1 MEYYYITIVIVLFA
15 LAVSDLIVGVCN
27 DAVNFLNSAIGSK
40 AAPFKVIMAIASMGI
55 IVGATFSSGM
65 MEVARQSIFHPD
77 QFFFQEIMII
87 FLAVMITDIILLDTF
102 NTFALPTSTT
112 VSIVFELLGAAVAVS
127 IIKITRAAEEMS
139 TLVNYINSERAFE
152 IVLGIFISILIAFTV
167 GAIIQFLVR
176 MVFSFNVQNTI
187 RYWGGVWGGISFSA
201 ITYFMLIKGAKGA
214 SFITENMAEWIS
226 SNNFN
231 ILLLS
236 FLAGTIIFQLILVF
250 TKFNILK
257 IIVLLGTF
265 ALAMAFAGND
275 LVNFI
280 GVPLAGFESFK
291 AFLAEGS
298 DPGSF
303 TMEILKQPV
312 KTPTLYLLLA
322 GLIMAVTLRF
332 SRKARS
338 VTATEI
344 DLGSQQEGFERFKS
358 SSLARLIVRSAI
370 NLNEVVKRVVPTRLQ
385 ERIDKRLDIKGAR
398 SSENKPQEKL
408 AFDLVRASVNLVVA
422 SILISIGTTYKLPL
436 STTYVTFM
444 VSMGSS
450 LSDRAWGRESAVYR
464 ITGVLTVIGG
474 WFLTAMIA
482 FSVSFMIAL
491 IINYAGLTGIVLLI
505 ALVIFLVIKSKILHN
520 RREMKNN
527 SERYFSDKEL
537 TAERFIDQCSA
548 TVQTITINVS
558 KLFYLGF
565 LNFSNHKR
573 KDLQNVLKDIR
584 DLSNQVSRQKA
595 NLPRTIQKLEQDEI
609 ETGHHYVQVLDY
621 LKETTNC
628 LQFVV
633 EPLFQHVDN
642 NHPPLLE
649 QQANDLLAF
658 NEKMSEYFNYA
669 LTILKNNSF
678 EHIEDLK
685 NRRDILIEH
694 IFELRKKQIKQL
706 KKEGKGTKVSLL
718 YMDVMNESRNMLLFV
733 ANVLEA
739 YQQFVDHGN
748 QVK

>member
-1 MEYYYITIVIVLFA
+1 MEYYYIIIVVVLFA
-15 LAVSDLIVGVCN
+15 LAVSDLIVGVSN

-40 AAPFKVIMAIASMGI
+40 AAPFKVIMAIASVGI

-77 QFFFQEIMII
+77 RFFFHEIMII

-127 IIKITRAAEEMS
+127 VIKITKAAEGMA
-139 TLVNYINSERAFE
+139 TLASYINSERALE
-152 IVLGIFISILIAFTV
+152 IIMGIFISVIIAFTI
-167 GAIIQFLVR
+167 GAIIQFIVRLV
-176 MVFSFNVQNTI
+176 FTFNVHSTL
-187 RYWGGVWGGISFSA
+187 RYWGGIWGGISFSA

-214 SFITENMAEWIS
+214 SFINDKMADWITG
-226 SNNFN
+226 NHFA
-231 ILLLS
+231 ILLFS
-236 FLAGTIIFQLILVF
+236 FLAGTILFQLILLF
-250 TKFNILK
+250 TKINVLK
-257 IIVLLGTF
+257 IVVLLGTF

-291 AFLAEGS
+291 AFLAEGA
-298 DPGSF
+298 DPGAF
-303 TMEILKQPV
+303 TMEILKEPV
-312 KTPTLYLLLA
+312 RTPTAYLLIA
-322 GLIMAVTLRF
+322 GLIMAITLRF

-358 SSLARLIVRSAI
+358 SALARSIVRSAI
-370 NLNEVVKRVVPTRLQ
+370 NLNEVFKRVIPRSIQVK
-385 ERIDKRLDIKGAR
+385 IDKRLDIRGAKN
-398 SSENKPQEKL
+398 SENKPQEKL

-422 SILISIGTTYKLPL
+422 SILISIGTAYKLPL

-474 WFLTAMIA
+474 WFLTALIA
-482 FSVSFMIAL
+482 FSVSFILAM
-491 IINYAGLTGIVLLI
+491 IINYSGLIGLI
-505 ALVIFLVIKSKILHN
+505 ILILVVIFLVIKSKILHN
-520 RREMKNN
+520 KREMKNN
-527 SERYFSDKEL
+527 SERYFSEKEL
-537 TAERFIDQCSA
+537 TPERFIDQCSN
-548 TVQTITINVS
+548 TVQTITISVS
-558 KLFYLGF
+558 KLFYLGL

-573 KDLQNVLKDIR
+573 KELQNVQKEIR
-584 DLSNQVSRQKA
+584 DLSALVSRQKA

-633 EPLFQHVDN
+633 EPLYQHVDN
-642 NHPPLLE
+642 NHPPLIE
-649 QQANDLLAF
+649 QQADDLLSF

-685 NRRDILIEH
+685 VKRDFLIEH
-694 IFELRKKQIKQL
+694 ISDLRKKQIKQL
-706 KKEGKGTKVSLL
+706 KKDGKGTKVSLL
-718 YMDVMNESRNMLLFV
+718 FMDVMNESKNMLLFI

-739 YQQFVDHGN
+739 YQQFVDHGRKN
-748 QVK
+748 G